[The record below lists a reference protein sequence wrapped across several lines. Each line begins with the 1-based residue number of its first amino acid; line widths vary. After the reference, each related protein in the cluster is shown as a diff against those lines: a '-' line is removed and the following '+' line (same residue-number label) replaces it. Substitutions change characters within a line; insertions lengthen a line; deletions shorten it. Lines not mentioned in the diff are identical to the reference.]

1 MSDLRDH
8 LFDTLKALT
17 DKEKPMELDR
27 AKAVG
32 EIAQTIINSAKVE
45 VDYLKT
51 VGPGPSSEFFPAPAS
66 ALPALTNGNGKQ
78 PALPKDA
85 KCRDCADERKDVAAV
100 RALPGGTA
108 LCDIHWRKRAGM
120 AAATTNTPTQ

>member
-32 EIAQTIINSAKVE
+32 EIAQKIINSAKVE

-51 VGPGPSSEFFPAPAS
+51 VGPGPSSEFFPAQ

-100 RALPGGTA
+100 RALPGGTP
-108 LCDIHWRKRAGM
+108 LCDPHWRKRAGM
-120 AAATTNTPTQ
+120 ASTTNTPTQ